1 MRLEGFDGL
10 FGGIAVVNIWRDEL
24 ILCVSFVF
32 DVGFEVCTGL
42 VVEDLKVHCE
52 AAFGE
57 ALHD

>member
-1 MRLEGFDGL
+1 M